1 MNKLRLYLGI
11 GSLVLA
17 AVLATLYFT
26 LPSDSMMFMVGD
38 TNLPWVPA
46 VVFGV
51 VGVWLLATAPRRGGT
66 EEEPAEAPEAPIVID
81 PAKAALNKRLETIAV
96 GLFLVIWGCYM
107 FVPKSVVSEGIWS
120 IIVGLI
126 MLGLN
131 GMRYLNKLRMS
142 GFTTV
147 LGIISLIGGVL
158 QLVGVKGIEGALLL
172 IILGA
177 YLIVKPQLERR
188 QLFGKAE
195 QA

>member
-17 AVLATLYFT
+17 AVLATLYFA

-66 EEEPAEAPEAPIVID
+66 EEEPAEAPEAAIVID
-81 PAKAALNKRLETIAV
+81 PAKAALNKRLETIAW
-96 GLFLVIWGCYM
+96 GLFLIIWGCYM
-107 FVPKSVVSEGIWS
+107 FVPKTVVSEGIWS
-120 IIVGLI
+120 IAVGLI

-177 YLIVKPQLERR
+177 YLIVKPRIEER